1 MRVRVFR
8 QHLPMAFLL
17 LIAMDAII
25 FFLAAIVAGLLDQQ
39 AATLGALPAMLALVF
54 IMSFSVAAMGL
65 YSPRQRA
72 RLEGILVRLSAAAL
86 MTLGAGAAVFFF
98 LPAVGATQ
106 RLLIQS
112 VIFAAIGAWL
122 LRVIFYQVIDEDLF
136 RRRVIVY
143 GAGRRSRTITELRRR
158 TDQWGFKVVAYIR
171 TEGDAPSFES
181 GLIVEE
187 NVDLFDYC
195 LKQRIAEIIVAM
207 DDRRRGF
214 PLDKLL
220 ACRLAGIEV
229 TDLPDF
235 LEREAGKVRLDV
247 LNPSWLIFGEGF
259 TRNRLSAAMQR
270 TLDISAGLVIL
281 MLAWPLMLLA
291 IIAIKIEDG
300 WRQPVLYR
308 QTRVGRDGEHFQILK
323 FRSMRVDAESDGQ
336 ARWAQVGD
344 ARVTRVGGFMRR
356 TRIDELPQILNVLR
370 GDMSIVGPRPERP
383 EFVENLSDTI
393 PYFLERHA
401 VKPGLTGWAQLC
413 FSYGASAEDA
423 AEKLQYDLYYVK
435 NHSLVFDLVIIIQTI
450 EVVLW
455 RKGSR

>member
-1 MRVRVFR
+1 
-8 QHLPMAFLL
+8 
-17 LIAMDAII
+17 
-25 FFLAAIVAGLLDQQ
+25 
-39 AATLGALPAMLALVF
+39 
-54 IMSFSVAAMGL
+54 
-65 YSPRQRA
+65 
-72 RLEGILVRLSAAAL
+72 
-86 MTLGAGAAVFFF
+86 
-98 LPAVGATQ
+98 
-106 RLLIQS
+106 
-112 VIFAAIGAWL
+112 
-122 LRVIFYQVIDEDLF
+122 
-136 RRRVIVY
+136 
-143 GAGRRSRTITELRRR
+143 
-158 TDQWGFKVVAYIR
+158 
-171 TEGDAPSFES
+171 
-181 GLIVEE
+181 
-187 NVDLFDYC
+187 
-195 LKQRIAEIIVAM
+195 M

-259 TRNRLSAAMQR
+259 TRNRLSTAMQR
-270 TLDISAGLVIL
+270 MLDIGAGLAIL

-323 FRSMRVDAESDGQ
+323 FRSMRTDAESDGR

-393 PYFLERHA
+393 PYFQERHA

-413 FSYGASAEDA
+413 FSYGASASDA